1 MIDEEELKRRIE
13 KRIELWEKY
22 LNEIE
27 SIHGMKEEKKI
38 AEELGYGD
46 IDLYSAVYD
55 SCPCLI
61 MDELK
66 WVINIINEIKKE
78 NEINV

>member
-1 MIDEEELKRRIE
+1 MIDEEELKRKIE

-22 LNEIE
+22 WEEIT
-27 SIHGMKEEKKI
+27 SIKGMKKEQEI
-38 AEELGYGD
+38 AKELGYGD

-66 WVINIINEIKKE
+66 WVLNIINKIMTGSD
-78 NEINV
+78 